1 MFVGRE
7 EQLEQLKALW
17 RKPVASLVTCRGRRR
32 IGKSTLI
39 EEFARRNRV
48 RFIKLEGVEP
58 QSGVNNE
65 TQLTAFARQL
75 AEQTGCDDSPL
86 GNWFNA
92 FARLAKTLN
101 PREKTVLLIDEISW
115 MGKYDAAFPGELKY
129 AWDNRFS
136 KNPKLI
142 MVLCG
147 SVSSWI
153 DKKILKSRGFVGR
166 PSLNLLV
173 PELSMRECAAFWRRG
188 GCKVSSTE
196 IIDVLSVTGGVPKYL
211 ENVDPS
217 MSADENIKRLCFMS
231 GALLV
236 DEFDEIFND
245 ALDANLGLKRRMLMS
260 LGEGMKTPTEVA
272 EALGLQNNGHLS
284 ACLAELETAGFVAK
298 DTGLNP
304 STGKRSNVVRYRI
317 SDNYTRFYLKFIEPN
332 RELIR
337 KGTFTFISL
346 AQLPGWNAALG
357 LQFECLVYNNIR
369 QIIHRIGLDQTLI
382 LSAAP
387 YVQNPTARAAGCQ
400 IDLLVQT
407 RRMLYVVEIK
417 RRESVGEWVVS
428 EVEEKL
434 SKLKTPS
441 NVSVIPVLVYDGNL
455 SRRVPADGYF
465 GCVISARELLG
476 LPCGAASEAAD

>member
-58 QSGVNNE
+58 QPGVNNQ
-65 TQLTAFARQL
+65 TQLNAFAQQL
-75 AEQTGCDDSPL
+75 AEQTGCEEAKL
-86 GNWFNA
+86 ENWFKA
-92 FARLAKTLN
+92 FARLAKVLN
-101 PREKTVLLIDEISW
+101 PREKTVVLIDEISW
-115 MGKYDAAFPGELKY
+115 MGKYDVTFPGQLKY

-153 DKKILKSRGFVGR
+153 DKKILKSKGFVGR

-188 GCKVSSTE
+188 GCRASTTD
-196 IIDVLSVTGGVPKYL
+196 IIDVLSVVGGVPKYL
-211 ENVDPS
+211 ENIDPGL
-217 MSADENIKRLCFMS
+217 SADENVKRLCFTP

-236 DEFDEIFND
+236 GEFDEIFND
-245 ALDANLGLKRRMLMS
+245 ALDAQLGLKKRILVA
-260 LGEGMKTPTEVA
+260 LGDGKKSPTEIA
-272 EALGLQNNGHLS
+272 DALKLANNGHLS
-284 ACLAELETAGFVAK
+284 GYLNAPETAGFIAK

-304 STGKRSNVVRYRI
+304 CTGKMSNVVRYRI

-337 KGTFTFISL
+337 KGTFTFASL
-346 AQLPGWNAALG
+346 AQLPGWDAMLG
-357 LQFECLVYNNIR
+357 LQFESLIYNNLR
-369 QIIHRIGLDQTLI
+369 EIIHRIGLDHALI

-387 YVQNPTARAAGCQ
+387 YFQNPTARTAGCQ

-407 RRMLYVVEIK
+407 RRMQYAIEIK
-417 RRESVGEWVVS
+417 RRDSIGEWVVS

-434 SKLKTPS
+434 SKFNTS
-441 NVSVIPVLVYDGNL
+441 RSVSVVPVLVYDGNL
-455 SRRVPADGYF
+455 SKRVQADGYF
-465 GCVISARELLG
+465 GWIVSASELLG
-476 LPCGAASEAAD
+476 R

>member
-1 MFVGRE
+1 MCMFIGRE

-48 RFIKLEGVEP
+48 RFIKIEGVEP
-58 QSGVNNE
+58 QSGVDNE
-65 TQLTAFARQL
+65 TQLKAFARQL
-75 AEQTGCDDSPL
+75 AEQAGCEDSPPDS
-86 GNWFNA
+86 WFSA
-92 FARLAKTLN
+92 FARLAKVLN

-136 KNPKLI
+136 KCPKLI

-173 PELSMRECAAFWRRG
+173 PELSMRECAMFWRRG
-188 GCKVSSTE
+188 GCRASSTD
-196 IIDVLSVTGGVPKYL
+196 IIDVLSVVGGVPKYL
-211 ENVDPS
+211 ENIDPA
-217 MSADENIKRLCFMS
+217 MSADENVKRLCFTP

-245 ALDANLGLKRRMLMS
+245 ALDENLGLKKRILS
-260 LGEGMKTPTEVA
+260 ALGDSQKSPTEVA
-272 EALGLQNNGHLS
+272 ESLGLENNGHLS
-284 ACLAELETAGFVAK
+284 AYLEELETAGFVAR

-304 STGKRSNVVRYRI
+304 RTGKRSNVVRYRI
-317 SDNYTRFYLKFIEPN
+317 SDNYTRFYIRFIEPN
-332 RELIR
+332 RDLIR
-337 KGTFTFISL
+337 KGTFSFVSL
-346 AQLPGWNAALG
+346 AQLPGWESMLG
-357 LQFECLVYNNIR
+357 LQFECLVYNNLR
-369 QIIHRIGLDQTLI
+369 EVVRRIGLDQTLI

-387 YVQNPTARAAGCQ
+387 YVQNSTTRTARCQ
-400 IDLLVQT
+400 IDLLIQT

-417 RRESVGEWVVS
+417 RRESVGEWVVTD
-428 EVEEKL
+428 VEEKI
-434 SKLKTPS
+434 SKLNTPRG
-441 NVSVIPVLVYDGNL
+441 VSIVPVLVYDGNL
-455 SRRVPADGYF
+455 SKRVPADGYF
-465 GCVISARELLG
+465 GRTISAVELLG
-476 LPCGAASEAAD
+476 LPG

>member
-58 QSGVNNE
+58 QPGVDND

-75 AEQTGCDDSPL
+75 AEQTHCDDSPL
-86 GNWFNA
+86 NNWFAA

-101 PREKTVLLIDEISW
+101 PREKTVLLLDEISW
-115 MGKYDAAFPGELKY
+115 MGKYDVTFTGELKY

-153 DKKILKSRGFVGR
+153 DKRILKSKGFVGR

-173 PELSMRECAAFWRRG
+173 PELSLRECAAFWRRG
-188 GCKVSSTE
+188 GCKASSTE
-196 IIDVLSVTGGVPKYL
+196 MIDVLSVTGGVPKYL
-211 ENVDPS
+211 ENIDPS
-217 MSADENIKRLCFMS
+217 MSADENIKRLCFTA

-236 DEFDEIFND
+236 GEFDEIFND
-245 ALDANLGLKRRMLMS
+245 ALDANLGLKKRMLMS

-272 EALGLQNNGHLS
+272 EALGLENNGHLS
-284 ACLAELETAGFVAK
+284 ECLAELETAGFVAK

-304 STGKRSNVVRYRI
+304 LTGKKSNVVRYRV

-337 KGTFTFISL
+337 KGSFTFASL
-346 AQLPGWNAALG
+346 EQLPGWNATLG
-357 LQFECLVYNNIR
+357 LQFECLVYNNLREIV
-369 QIIHRIGLDQTLI
+369 HRIGLDRTLI

-387 YVQNPTARAAGCQ
+387 YVQNPTMRAKGCQ

-407 RRMLYVVEIK
+407 RRMLYVIEIK

-428 EVEEKL
+428 DVEEKIAR
-434 SKLKTPS
+434 LKTS
-441 NVSVIPVLVYDGNL
+441 RKVSVVPVLVYDGNL
-455 SRRVPADGYF
+455 SKRVSADGYF
-465 GCVISARELLG
+465 GYVISASELLG
-476 LPCGAASEAAD
+476 LT

>member
-58 QSGVNNE
+58 QPGVNNA

-75 AEQTGCDDSPL
+75 AEQTQCECSPL
-86 GNWFNA
+86 DNWFAA
-92 FARLAKTLN
+92 FARLAKVLN

-115 MGKYDAAFPGELKY
+115 MGKYDFAFTGELKY

-136 KNPKLI
+136 KYPKLI
-142 MVLCG
+142 VVLCG

-153 DKKILKSRGFVGR
+153 DKKILKSKGFVGR

-188 GCKVSSTE
+188 GCRTSSTD
-196 IIDVLSVTGGVPKYL
+196 IVDILSVTGGVPKYL
-211 ENVDPS
+211 ENVDPTLT
-217 MSADENIKRLCFMS
+217 ADENIKRMCFTP

-245 ALDANLGLKRRMLMS
+245 ALDVNLGLKKRILVS

-272 EALGLQNNGHLS
+272 KALGLENNGHLS
-284 ACLAELETAGFVAK
+284 TFLAELETAGFVAR
-298 DTGLNP
+298 DSALNP
-304 STGKRSNVVRYRI
+304 RTGKKSNVVRYRI
-317 SDNYTRFYLKFIEPN
+317 ADNYTRFYLKYIEPN
-332 RELIR
+332 RELIG
-337 KGTFTFISL
+337 KGAFAFVSL
-346 AQLPGWNAALG
+346 AQLPGWESVLG
-357 LQFECLVYNNIR
+357 LQFECLVYNNLREIVR
-369 QIIHRIGLDQTLI
+369 RIGLNQTLI

-387 YVQNPTARAAGCQ
+387 YVQNPTSRTAGCQ

-407 RRMLYVVEIK
+407 RRIIYVVEIK

-428 EVEEKL
+428 EVEEKI
-434 SKLKTPS
+434 SKLGVPRNTS
-441 NVSVIPVLVYDGNL
+441 IVPVLVYDGHL
-455 SRRVPADGYF
+455 SKRVLADGYF
-465 GCVISARELLG
+465 GRSISARELLG
-476 LPCGAASEAAD
+476 LQE

>member
-1 MFVGRE
+1 MFMFVGRE
-7 EQLEQLKALW
+7 EQLAQLKALW

-58 QSGVNNE
+58 QPGVNNE

-75 AEQTGCDDSPL
+75 AEQTGCEDLPL
-86 GNWFNA
+86 DNWFKA
-92 FARLAKTLN
+92 FARLAKVLN

-115 MGKYDAAFPGELKY
+115 MGKYDVAFPGELKY

-136 KNPKLI
+136 KCPKLI

-153 DKKILKSRGFVGR
+153 DKKILKSKGFVGR

-173 PELSMRECAAFWRRG
+173 PELTMRESAAFWHRG
-188 GCKVSSTE
+188 GCRASSTE
-196 IIDVLSVTGGVPKYL
+196 IVDILSVVGGVPKYL
-211 ENVDPS
+211 ENIDPT
-217 MSADENIKRLCFMS
+217 MSADENVRRLCFTP

-245 ALDANLGLKRRMLMS
+245 ALDVNLGLKKRILMA
-260 LGEGMKTPTEVA
+260 LREGQKSPTEVA
-272 EALGLQNNGHLS
+272 ETLALENNGHLS
-284 ACLAELETAGFVAK
+284 AYLEELETAGFVAK

-304 STGKRSNVVRYRI
+304 CTGVRSNTVRYRI

-337 KGTFTFISL
+337 KGSFTFVSL
-346 AQLPGWNAALG
+346 TQLPGWDAMLG
-357 LQFECLVYNNIR
+357 LQFECLVYNNLREIVR
-369 QIIHRIGLDQTLI
+369 RIGLDQTLI

-387 YVQNPTARAAGCQ
+387 YVQNPTTRSAGCQ
-400 IDLLVQT
+400 IDLLIQT
-407 RRMLYVVEIK
+407 RRMFYVVEVK
-417 RRESVGEWVVS
+417 RRESIGEWVVA
-428 EVEEKL
+428 EVEDRL
-434 SKLKTPS
+434 SKLKVLRT
-441 NVSVIPVLVYDGNL
+441 VSVVPVLVYDGNL
-455 SRRVPADGYF
+455 SKRVLADGYF
-465 GCVISARELLG
+465 GHTISAREMLG
-476 LPCGAASEAAD
+476 MSD

>member
-48 RFIKLEGVEP
+48 RFIKLEGIEP
-58 QSGVNNE
+58 QPGVTNE
-65 TQLTAFARQL
+65 TQLNAFAQQL
-75 AEQTGCDDSPL
+75 AEQTGCEDTRL
-86 GNWFNA
+86 ENWFKA
-92 FARLAKTLN
+92 FARLAKVLN

-115 MGKYDAAFPGELKY
+115 MGKFDVTFPGELKY

-153 DKKILKSRGFVGR
+153 DKKILKSKGFVGR
-166 PSLNLLV
+166 PSLNLLI

-188 GCKVSSTE
+188 GCRASSTD
-196 IIDVLSVTGGVPKYL
+196 IIDVLSVAGGVPKYL
-211 ENVDPS
+211 ENIDPAL
-217 MSADENIKRLCFMS
+217 SADENIKRLCFTP

-236 DEFDEIFND
+236 EEFDEIFND
-245 ALDANLGLKRRMLMS
+245 ALDANLGLKKRILMS
-260 LGEGMKTPTEVA
+260 LRDGNKTPTEVA
-272 EALGLQNNGHLS
+272 EALGLENNGHLS
-284 ACLAELETAGFVAK
+284 GYLDELELAGFVAK

-304 STGKRSNVVRYRI
+304 CTGKRSNTVRYRI
-317 SDNYTRFYLKFIEPN
+317 SDNYTRFYLKYIEPN
-332 RELIR
+332 RELIA
-337 KGTFTFISL
+337 KGTFSFVSL
-346 AQLPGWNAALG
+346 AQLPGWDAVLG
-357 LQFECLVYNNIR
+357 LQFESLVHANLREIIR
-369 QIIHRIGLDQTLI
+369 RIGLDQTLI

-387 YVQNPTARAAGCQ
+387 YVQHPTTRAAGCQ

-407 RRMLYVVEIK
+407 RRMHYVVEIK
-417 RRESVGEWVVS
+417 RRDSIGEWVVTD
-428 EVEEKL
+428 VEEKMA
-434 SKLKTPS
+434 KLKTS
-441 NVSVIPVLVYDGNL
+441 RTVSVVPVLVYDGRL
-455 SRRVPADGYF
+455 SKRVTADGYF
-465 GCVISARELLG
+465 GWTISAQEMLG
-476 LPCGAASEAAD
+476 LANSGGA

>member
-1 MFVGRE
+1 MFIGRE

-58 QSGVNNE
+58 QSGVGNE
-65 TQLTAFARQL
+65 TQLKAFSRQL
-75 AEQTGCDDSPL
+75 VEQTGCEEAMPDS
-86 GNWFNA
+86 WFAA
-92 FARLAKTLN
+92 FAMLAKTLN
-101 PREKTVLLIDEISW
+101 PREKTVVLIDEISW

-136 KNPKLI
+136 RNPKLI

-153 DKKILKSRGFVGR
+153 DEKILKSKGFVGR

-173 PELSMRECAAFWRRG
+173 PELSMRECATFWRRG
-188 GCKVSSTE
+188 GCRASSKDVV
-196 IIDVLSVTGGVPKYL
+196 DVLSVVGGVPKYL
-211 ENVDPS
+211 ENIDPAL
-217 MSADENIKRLCFMS
+217 SADENVKRLCFTP

-245 ALDANLGLKRRMLMS
+245 ALDANLGLKKRMLVALGDGRKSPTEIAES
-260 LGEGMKTPTEVA
+260 LGIE
-272 EALGLQNNGHLS
+272 NNGHLS
-284 ACLAELETAGFVAK
+284 GYLDELEMAGFVAK

-304 STGKRSNVVRYRI
+304 GTGRRSNAVRYRI
-317 SDNYTRFYLKFIEPN
+317 SDNYTRFYLKYIEPN
-332 RELIR
+332 RELVR
-337 KGTFTFISL
+337 KGTFTFVSL
-346 AQLPGWNAALG
+346 GQLPGWDAMLG
-357 LQFECLVYNNIR
+357 LQFESLIYGNLREVVR
-369 QIIHRIGLDQTLI
+369 RIGLDGTLI

-387 YVQNPTARAAGCQ
+387 YVQKPTTRAHGCQ

-407 RRMLYVVEIK
+407 RRMHYVVEIK
-417 RRESVGEWVVS
+417 RRETIGEWVVE
-428 EVEEKL
+428 EVEDKVSRL
-434 SKLKTPS
+434 RTQRT
-441 NVSVIPVLVYDGNL
+441 VSVVPVLVYDGIL
-455 SRRVPADGYF
+455 SKRVMADGYF
-465 GCVISARELLG
+465 GWTISARELLG
-476 LPCGAASEAAD
+476 MDD